1 MSLQGRTL
9 AIRGSVDCV
18 EDVLIEGRI
27 DGHIWNE
34 HHVVTIGADAVV
46 NGDIVARQITVRGAV
61 EGTLMATGRVDIMDE
76 ARVAGRVLSQ
86 KLTLAEGASSTA
98 KRSRNIWK
106 RRSRSRVTGGR
117 KRPPPRR
124 PNHPR
129 NLVAPAQIL
138 QHISQA
144 FVGVAQV
151 HDDFLRVADDFAR
164 QRRVP
169 RGDVRPRHV
178 ERRSHARKSSDAFPT
193 ASLSASSDIS
203 TVGAVFSA
211 MPAWTINNHAA

>member
-46 NGDIVARQITVRGAV
+46 TGDIVARQITVRGAV

-86 KLTLAEGASSTA
+86 KLTLAEGGQFNGKAEPQHLEA
-98 KRSRNIWK
+98 ALKVARH
-106 RRSRSRVTGGR
+106 RRTEAAAAEAT
-117 KRPPPRR
+117 KP
-124 PNHPR
+124 
-129 NLVAPAQIL
+129 
-138 QHISQA
+138 
-144 FVGVAQV
+144 
-151 HDDFLRVADDFAR
+151 
-164 QRRVP
+164 
-169 RGDVRPRHV
+169 
-178 ERRSHARKSSDAFPT
+178 
-193 ASLSASSDIS
+193 SA
-203 TVGAVFSA
+203 
-211 MPAWTINNHAA
+211 